1 MKKKGK
7 FQKYVTYYKAKD
19 SLQYLREPVCKNL
32 LTEAIL
38 ITQLH
43 ILLHRPCCRGSRG
56 GIHGYRSQ

>member
-19 SLQYLREPVCKNL
+19 SLQYLRGAVCKNL
-32 LTEAIL
+32 LTEAVL
-38 ITQLH
+38 ITQLR
-43 ILLHRPCCRGSRG
+43 IPLRTPCCRGSRG